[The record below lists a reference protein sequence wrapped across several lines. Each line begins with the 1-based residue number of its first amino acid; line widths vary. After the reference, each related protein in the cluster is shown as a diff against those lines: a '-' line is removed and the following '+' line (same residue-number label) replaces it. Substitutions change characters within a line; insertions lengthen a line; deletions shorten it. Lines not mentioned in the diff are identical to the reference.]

1 MNKSNSENNSNE
13 NGLNPLK
20 ILISSFA
27 CGPNWGSEVGMGW
40 HWVIHLTAHCKL
52 TVITEKGFQQEIEKA
67 VGSLQF
73 KHIPEFHYIDI
84 GEKGRELFWKQGSIL
99 FYSHYNKW
107 QKEAYK
113 LAQELMSKK
122 EYDLIHQLNLI
133 GFREPGYL
141 WKLSDKKPF
150 VWGPVGGFSQVP
162 FKFLPQLS
170 LKNKLFY
177 AGKNVLHYL
186 QVHFHNRVK
195 RAFKNASL
203 VFAESSTTKNVVK
216 KVYNINAVLMN
227 ETGGNYNE
235 FYAHESFCKD
245 NTMHLL
251 WVGKI
256 QGLKALPIAIE
267 AVNKL
272 KSKFSVKMS
281 VVGDGPDEVECKNLV
296 KQFGLEKEITFTG
309 KILNTQVIEM
319 MRNYDLLFFT
329 SLKEGTPHVV
339 LEALSNG
346 LPVLCHDACGHGD
359 IVDETCGMK
368 IPLISFQKSVDEFA
382 EKIEF
387 LFLNQDKF
395 DIFTEGAKEC
405 VKRNSWEYKA
415 KSMVNYYQKVIDLK

>member
-1 MNKSNSENNSNE
+1 
-13 NGLNPLK
+13 
-20 ILISSFA
+20 
-27 CGPNWGSEVGMGW
+27 
-40 HWVIHLTAHCKL
+40 
-52 TVITEKGFQQEIEKA
+52 
-67 VGSLQF
+67 
-73 KHIPEFHYIDI
+73 
-84 GEKGRELFWKQGSIL
+84 
-99 FYSHYNKW
+99 
-107 QKEAYK
+107 
-113 LAQELMSKK
+113 
-122 EYDLIHQLNLI
+122 
-133 GFREPGYL
+133 
-141 WKLSDKKPF
+141 
-150 VWGPVGGFSQVP
+150 
-162 FKFLPQLS
+162 
-170 LKNKLFY
+170 
-177 AGKNVLHYL
+177 
-186 QVHFHNRVK
+186 
-195 RAFKNASL
+195 
-203 VFAESSTTKNVVK
+203 
-216 KVYNINAVLMN
+216 
-227 ETGGNYNE
+227 
-235 FYAHESFCKD
+235 
-245 NTMHLL
+245 MHLL

-296 KQFGLEKEITFTG
+296 KQFGLEKEIIFTG

-387 LFLNQDKF
+387 LFLNQKKF